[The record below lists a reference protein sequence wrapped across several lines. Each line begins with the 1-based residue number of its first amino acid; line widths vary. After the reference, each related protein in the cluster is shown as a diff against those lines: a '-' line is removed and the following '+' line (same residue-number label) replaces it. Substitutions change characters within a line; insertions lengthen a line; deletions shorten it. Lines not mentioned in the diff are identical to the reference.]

1 MAAACAL
8 AIISGKNIFN
18 RAMPERLRTL
28 RHCIFTRRG
37 RKGKRQLPCLLPA
50 EAAALRESFLFAELP
65 QSKPDGFA
73 SSLEEGASGAHANF
87 ALEPEAVPLCQR
99 PHLRGRLPPA
109 GGRCRAATKRGIWH
123 RVAMTGGVF
132 PHTLFLHK
140 LPAFRPNYQKKPD
153 FLSDKSYLFKK
164 I

>member
-1 MAAACAL
+1 MAAACAF

-37 RKGKRQLPCLLPA
+37 RKGKRQLP
-50 EAAALRESFLFAELP
+50 ELP

-73 SSLEEGASGAHANF
+73 SSLEEGASGAPANF
-87 ALEPEAVPLCQR
+87 ALEPETVPLCQR

-109 GGRCRAATKRGIWH
+109 GGRCRAATKRGICRAQRDW
-123 RVAMTGGVF
+123 GS
-132 PHTLFLHK
+132 L
-140 LPAFRPNYQKKPD
+140 LPARPRAAAFSGVENCMFPR
-153 FLSDKSYLFKK
+153 LFHTEKRQRPSVENL
-164 I
+164 